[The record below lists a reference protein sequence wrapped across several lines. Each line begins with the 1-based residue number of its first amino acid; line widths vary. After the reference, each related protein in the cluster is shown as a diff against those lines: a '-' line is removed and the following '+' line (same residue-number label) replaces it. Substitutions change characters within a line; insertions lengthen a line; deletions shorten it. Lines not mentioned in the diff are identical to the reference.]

1 MPRPLLLVSALLA
14 FVSQQPP
21 APQAPSPIPA
31 THLQTRWAAQVSP
44 DNVLPEYPRPQMVR
58 NNWTNLNG
66 TWTYA
71 ITDANAGRPASFD
84 AKILVPFPIES
95 QLSGA
100 GVWVSPQQRLW
111 YRRTFKTPQVGTGR
125 LLLNFGA
132 VDWEAVVFVNG
143 KEVGEHR
150 GGYEPFT
157 FDITQ
162 HLKPDADQ
170 QELVVAVRDPTDDGE
185 QPRGKQVRRPRGIY
199 YTEVTGIWQSVW
211 LETVP
216 QQYINAMGFEPN
228 LDRNE
233 VRIRVSIEGDR
244 TASNDMK
251 VIVRENGRE
260 IGTAVGAPPFVP
272 VPIPNPHKWSP
283 ADPFLY
289 TVQVSLASG
298 DVVEGYFGMRSIA
311 VRKDAASVNRL
322 FINGEPLFQFGLL
335 DQGWWPDGLY
345 TAPTDEALAF
355 DIQKTKE
362 LGFNVIRKHVKVE
375 PARWYYHADRLGMLV
390 WQDMPSGNNKGPD
403 GEANFKRELQGVVDT
418 LRSHPSIVMWVP
430 FNEGWGQHKTETYV
444 SWLKSYDPTRPVNN
458 TSGWTDARVGDV
470 ADLHA
475 YPGPAM
481 PPVEPQRAAMLGEFG
496 GLGLPIESHTWL
508 ERGNWGYR
516 SFTNLDELNPAF
528 RDLLSQLRLQIG
540 DGLASAIY
548 TQTTDVEVEVN
559 GVMTY
564 DRAVTKI
571 APETVAAIRRV
582 YDPPP
587 SIRHIV
593 AASDR
598 TPQTWRYTTAQP
610 PSNWSDSAFD
620 DSKWMAGSSGFGAP
634 DTRFARVGTEWK
646 TSDIWL
652 RRTIEIPAATL
663 TSPHL
668 RVFHDDDAQVYVNG
682 TLVAELQGANS
693 GFAYVPLSGA
703 GREALRSGKNTLAV
717 HAHQTRGGQF
727 IDVGI
732 ADVTEPQR

>member
-1 MPRPLLLVSALLA
+1 MVRLLLPISVLLSL
-14 FVSQQPP
+14 VPQQIP
-21 APQAPSPIPA
+21 APQPASPIPV
-31 THLQTRWAAQVSP
+31 THLQTRWAAQVTP
-44 DNVLPEYPRPQMVR
+44 DRVLPEYPRPQLVR

-66 TWTYA
+66 PWTYA
-71 ITDANAGRPASFD
+71 ITDTGADRPASFD
-84 AKILVPFPIES
+84 GKILVPFPIES

-100 GVWVSPQQRLW
+100 GVWVSPAQRLW

-132 VDWEAVVFVNG
+132 VDWEAVVYVNG
-143 KEVGEHR
+143 RQVGEHR

-157 FDITQ
+157 FDITGS
-162 HLKPDADQ
+162 LKPDADE
-170 QELVVAVRDPTDDGE
+170 QELVVAVRDPTDEGE
-185 QPRGKQVRRPRGIY
+185 QPRGKQVRRPHGIY
-199 YTEVTGIWQSVW
+199 YTEVTGIWQTVW

-216 QQYINAMGFEPN
+216 PQYVSAIQIDPD
-228 LDRNE
+228 LDHRE
-233 VRIRVSIEGDR
+233 VRIRVSIEGGR
-244 TASNDMK
+244 GTSNGLR
-251 VIVRENGRE
+251 VVVRENGRE
-260 IGTAVGAPPFVP
+260 VASSRGTPPLVP
-272 VPIPNPHKWSP
+272 LSIPTPHKWSP

-298 DVVEGYFGMRSIA
+298 DVIESYFGMRSIA
-311 VRKDAASVNRL
+311 VRKDAAGVNRL
-322 FINGEPLFQFGLL
+322 FLNGEPLFQFGLL

-345 TAPTDEALAF
+345 TAPTDEALAS
-355 DIQKTKE
+355 DIQKSKE

-390 WQDMPSGNNKGPD
+390 WQDMPSGNNKGP
-403 GEANFKRELQGVVDT
+403 EAETNFKRELQGVVDT

-430 FNEGWGQHKTETYV
+430 FNEGWGQHKTDTYV
-444 SWLKSYDPTRPVNN
+444 SWLKSYDATRLVNN
-458 TSGWTDARVGDV
+458 TSGWTDAKVGDV

-481 PPVEPQRAAMLGEFG
+481 PPIEPSRAAMLGEFG

-516 SFTNLDELNPAF
+516 SFTNLDDLNAAF

-571 APETVAAIRRV
+571 SPETVAAIHHL

-587 SIRHIV
+587 SIRHV
-593 AASDR
+593 APASDR
-598 TPQTWRYTTAQP
+598 APQTWRYTTTEP
-610 PSNWSDSAFD
+610 PPDWFESAFD
-620 DSKWMAGSSGFGAP
+620 DSSWTMGTSGFGAP

-652 RRTIEIPAATL
+652 RRSIDIPATTL
-663 TSPHL
+663 TSPDL
-668 RVFHDDDAQVYVNG
+668 RVFHDDDAKVYVNG
-682 TLVAELQGANS
+682 TLVADLPGANS
-693 GFAYVPLSGA
+693 GFAYVPLS
-703 GREALRSGKNTLAV
+703 REARSALHLGKNTLAV

-732 ADVTEPQR
+732 ADVIERQR